1 MVVVVV
7 PGCFIFTVSRSTQKC
22 NTNTRIFV
30 DKTHTLF
37 LDDGHKKHALLLLAT
52 EDIMRFP
59 PLFARLATVLCLLA
73 TTCPKLPLLRDAL
86 ERIDDALDDFA
97 MMKRRSKRRR
107 KHDDDEEEEEEEN
120 SDDSDDDDSD
130 DDDEESLLLIKKS
143 ADSIAALRAME
154 HRRGRRALVKDAFA
168 KKLAGERNTNSNLLY
183 IT

>member
-22 NTNTRIFV
+22 ITNTRIFV

-86 ERIDDALDDFA
+86 ERIDDALDDA

-107 KHDDDEEEEEEEN
+107 KHDDEEEEEN
-120 SDDSDDDDSD
+120 SDSDDDSD
-130 DDDEESLLLIKKS
+130 DEEESLLLIKKS

-168 KKLAGERNTNSNLLY
+168 KKLAGERNTNSNLY